1 MAGSEMTDPLD
12 PTANAVAYDRNLN
25 LNLSCNSQTIRP
37 FNATTHLSS
46 MLTAGDMGLP
56 DVPKCETNSL
66 CS

>member
-1 MAGSEMTDPLD
+1 MACSELTDPLGH
-12 PTANAVAYDRNLN
+12 NYFAVAYDRNLN
-25 LNLSCNSQTIRP
+25 LTLSCSSQTIRP